1 MNYTNSPIEQ
11 ITFNKQKYFI
21 KRDDLLDV
29 DFSGNKARKFFYFLK
44 NDFPQI
50 KKIVSSGS
58 AQSNAMYSLSVLCKL
73 KNLEFDYYV
82 DHIASFLKEN
92 PSGNYKFALKNKMNI
107 KEEPLPLTF
116 ENDTLYIN
124 EGGAIKEASYGI
136 DTDDLIESMENR
148 AIKKIFAVDG
158 EAYFRNLEKK
168 TALWLESSVENTIIS
183 TGGGF
188 YRQENLKNIG
198 TVIYLKSSF
207 DGILK
212 RIKKAPNAK
221 NKLKKRPLL
230 QNKKEAMKLY
240 DTRVKE
246 YERVADIIVD
256 VENRDLKL
264 IVKEILGQIK

>member
-1 MNYTNSPIEQ
+1 MKKNNIILIGFMGVGKGTVARAMVKEVEMVGLKSHFRMGGKEEAGMVGLKSHFRMGGKEEAGMVGINSHFRMGEKEEVCGNGTLVPY
-11 ITFNKQKYFI
+11 K
-21 KRDDLLDV
+21 
-29 DFSGNKARKFFYFLK
+29 NKAGTEVPVP
-44 NDFPQI
+44 N
-50 KKIVSSGS
+50 
-58 AQSNAMYSLSVLCKL
+58 
-73 KNLEFDYYV
+73 E
-82 DHIASFLKEN
+82 EN
-92 PSGNYKFALKNKMNI
+92 
-107 KEEPLPLTF
+107 
-116 ENDTLYIN
+116 
-124 EGGAIKEASYGI
+124 KEAGMVGINSHFQYVI

-168 TALWLESSVENTIIS
+168 TALWLESSVDNTIIS

>member
-1 MNYTNSPIEQ
+1 MVGLASHFREDGKEEVCGNGTLVPY
-11 ITFNKQKYFI
+11 K
-21 KRDDLLDV
+21 
-29 DFSGNKARKFFYFLK
+29 NKAGTEVPVP
-44 NDFPQI
+44 N
-50 KKIVSSGS
+50 
-58 AQSNAMYSLSVLCKL
+58 
-73 KNLEFDYYV
+73 E
-82 DHIASFLKEN
+82 EN
-92 PSGNYKFALKNKMNI
+92 
-107 KEEPLPLTF
+107 
-116 ENDTLYIN
+116 
-124 EGGAIKEASYGI
+124 KEAEMVGINSHFQYVI

>member
-1 MNYTNSPIEQ
+1 MKKNNIILIGFMGVGKGTVARAMVKEFAMVGLKSHFRMGGKEEAGMVGLKSHFREDGKEEAGMVGLASHFREDGKEEVCGNGTLVPYK
-11 ITFNKQKYFI
+11 NKAGTE
-21 KRDDLLDV
+21 V
-29 DFSGNKARKFFYFLK
+29 PVPNEGNKEAGMVGINSHF
-44 NDFPQI
+44 Q
-50 KKIVSSGS
+50 
-58 AQSNAMYSLSVLCKL
+58 
-73 KNLEFDYYV
+73 YV
-82 DHIASFLKEN
+82 
-92 PSGNYKFALKNKMNI
+92 
-107 KEEPLPLTF
+107 
-116 ENDTLYIN
+116 
-124 EGGAIKEASYGI
+124 I

-148 AIKKIFAVDG
+148 AIKKIFAVEG

-168 TALWLESSVENTIIS
+168 TALWLESSVDNTIIS

>member
-1 MNYTNSPIEQ
+1 MKKNNIILIGFMGVGKGTVARAMVKEVEMVGLKSHFREDGKEEVGINSHFRMGGKEEVCGNGTLVPY
-11 ITFNKQKYFI
+11 K
-21 KRDDLLDV
+21 
-29 DFSGNKARKFFYFLK
+29 NKAGTEVPVP
-44 NDFPQI
+44 ND
-50 KKIVSSGS
+50 
-58 AQSNAMYSLSVLCKL
+58 
-73 KNLEFDYYV
+73 E
-82 DHIASFLKEN
+82 
-92 PSGNYKFALKNKMNI
+92 
-107 KEEPLPLTF
+107 KEEVG
-116 ENDTLYIN
+116 IN
-124 EGGAIKEASYGI
+124 SHFQYVI

-148 AIKKIFAVDG
+148 AIKKIFAVEG